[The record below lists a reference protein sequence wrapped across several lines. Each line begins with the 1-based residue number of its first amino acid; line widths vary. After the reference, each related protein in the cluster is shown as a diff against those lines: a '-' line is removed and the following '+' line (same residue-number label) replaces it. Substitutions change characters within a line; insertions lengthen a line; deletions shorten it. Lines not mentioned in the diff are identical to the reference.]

1 MMPPIS
7 GYYYYYHYPFHF
19 VYIYIYTPSSTY
31 HHHSENGGIPQNSHQ
46 IVGNMTFWSITL
58 LFPLHFQMH
67 SYSWQYTGVIFP
79 LHTHSKIPFCWF
91 NQPRNLTMG
100 PMGSVF
106 VSSGNPSLGGSSDG
120 SLRFTIMASFC
131 PMDRGWSTVIPD
143 ENGWTT
149 VPNQFRSVESVGWS
163 KQNICRPDSPD
174 FNARRIRGLRLLAAG
189 DAS

>member
-1 MMPPIS
+1 MSSIQFHRIIWPLWLGSHGIGWMMMPPIS

-19 VYIYIYTPSSTY
+19 VYIYIYIYTPSSTY

-46 IVGNMTFWSITL
+46 IVGNMTFWSIKL

-91 NQPRNLTMG
+91 NQPCNLTMG

-143 ENGWTT
+143 ENGWKWL
-149 VPNQFRSVESVGWS
+149 NYGS
-163 KQNICRPDSPD
+163 
-174 FNARRIRGLRLLAAG
+174 
-189 DAS
+189 